1 MSATVSLSKT
11 QHNAGWILNVD
22 GKELPRNTEWSVH
35 SPFGS
40 VHTAVVLD
48 AAGKP
53 VFDRPTYREA
63 PNVNLVVWGRTHAGE
78 VRIAVI
84 RQPRPHA
91 DDPARPGEQNSQI
104 VFGQTPMGFA
114 EKLLGESIEETAARE
129 TEEETGARVVVAIER
144 PACPWHNPNP
154 TFVATWSDL
163 LFVEVDLLRIEEL
176 RSTRNEPIFSAEFV
190 SPAELIRRVREGK
203 DDHGAMYRM
212 CTSNSAWF
220 IFFCAHPEFF
230 LA

>member
-22 GKELPRNTEWSVH
+22 GKELPRNTEWSVR

-129 TEEETGARVVVAIER
+129 TEEETGARVCCCDRAPGVPLAQSE
-144 PACPWHNPNP
+144 PNICR
-154 TFVATWSDL
+154 DM
-163 LFVEVDLLRIEEL
+163 E
-176 RSTRNEPIFSAEFV
+176 
-190 SPAELIRRVREGK
+190 
-203 DDHGAMYRM
+203 
-212 CTSNSAWF
+212 
-220 IFFCAHPEFF
+220 
-230 LA
+230 